1 MEENQNINV
10 NEEVETVEETTKEV
24 TYTQADFDR
33 MISQTYEKMAKKF
46 EKKMAQQQSLSG
58 LDEQDRK
65 LKEAEIKAQELE
77 EKLKAYELLEQK
89 QEVTKVLNARG
100 LSVEFVDYLNLTDDA
115 VANQQMIDKLDK
127 LFKAQVK
134 AEVEKRIG
142 SNTPKNSTVGL
153 DGSITKEQFKKM
165 SLAEQSALY
174 ENNKELYQTL
184 TK

>member
-1 MEENQNINV
+1 MEENQNVNV
-10 NEEVETVEETTKEV
+10 NEEVETVEETTKET
-24 TYTQADFDR
+24 TYTQADLDR
-33 MISQTYEKMAKKF
+33 MISQTYDKMAKKF

-65 LKEAEIKAQELE
+65 LKEAEIKSQELE

-142 SNTPKNSTVGL
+142 TSTPKTSTIGL
-153 DGSITKEQFKKM
+153 ETGMTKEKFRQLNDNEKFAYLRANPDFMKM
-165 SLAEQSALY
+165 
-174 ENNKELYQTL
+174 
-184 TK
+184 